1 MQSGENVRV
10 SIGKLLHKSGKC
22 LILAYDQGM
31 EHGPTDFNAQ
41 NVDPEFIFNH
51 ALEGRY
57 SALAVGA
64 GLAEKYYE
72 GAYKDVPL
80 IVKLNMKSK
89 LPKIDP
95 ISRQIWSVEHAVK
108 LGAAAVGF
116 TIYDGSPNEPTMF
129 SEFGKI
135 VEQAHD
141 YGLPVVVWMYPRGPN
156 IRELDNEV
164 LSYSA
169 RIALELGADIVKMKF
184 NDDVE
189 NLKWMIRCAGRT
201 KIVISGGDKVAP
213 EVFLNEAQKVMNAGA
228 LGMAVGRN
236 VWQSERPFSVTKA
249 LQAVV
254 YEGKSALEAAEYL
267 K

>member
-1 MQSGENVRV
+1 LRV
-10 SIGKLLHKSGKC
+10 SIAKLLYKNKC

-31 EHGPTDFNAQ
+31 EHGPTDFNAR
-41 NVDPEFIFNH
+41 NVDPEYIFNI
-51 ALEGRY
+51 AYEGRY
-57 SALAVGA
+57 SAIAMGV

-72 GAYKDVPL
+72 GAYTDVPL
-80 IVKLNMKSK
+80 IAKLNMKSG
-89 LPKIDP
+89 LAKINP
-95 ISRQIWSVEHAVK
+95 ISRQIWSVEHAIK
-108 LGAAAVGF
+108 IGASAVGF

-129 SEFGKI
+129 HEFGKV

-141 YGLPVVVWMYPRGPN
+141 YGLPVVAWMYPRGPN
-156 IRELDNEV
+156 IKELDNEV
-164 LSYSA
+164 LAYSA
-169 RIALELGADIVKMKF
+169 RIGMELGADIIKMKF

-189 NLKWMIRCAGRT
+189 NLKWCIRCAGRT

-213 EVFLNEAQKVMNAGA
+213 EVFLNEAQKVVSAGA

-254 YEGKSALEAAEYL
+254 YDGKSSMEAAQFL